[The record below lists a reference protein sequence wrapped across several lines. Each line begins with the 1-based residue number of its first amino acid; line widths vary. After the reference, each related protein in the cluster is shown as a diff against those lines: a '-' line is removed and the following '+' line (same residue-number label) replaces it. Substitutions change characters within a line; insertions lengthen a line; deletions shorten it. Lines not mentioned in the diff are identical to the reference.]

1 MAGGFVS
8 AVSDM
13 RMNGWNGAPSIG
25 YSQAHTS
32 ATLAAQAARRATASV
47 TCTRSLEVSRVI
59 LMPKTSGDSS
69 PGVSGI
75 LFSGIYHSLRTQAP
89 AEPAQTHHFFTAAGP
104 ARPARRARLQP
115 EAGYGVN
122 GF

>member
-8 AVSDM
+8 AVPDK

-32 ATLAAQAARRATASV
+32 ATLAAQAVRSATASV
-47 TCTRSLEVSRVI
+47 RCTRSLEVSRVI

-75 LFSGIYHSLRTQAP
+75 LFSGIYQSLRTQAP
-89 AEPAQTHHFFTAAGP
+89 AEPAKTHLLSPLPGP
-104 ARPARRARLQP
+104 
-115 EAGYGVN
+115 
-122 GF
+122 